1 MIVSMSSNLVAG
13 IDVPSQVPAAT
24 AAYFLLGLSSTGAW
38 VIRETTGQRAGL
50 FASRQAAL
58 RFAREA
64 SLDGN
69 FTIVHCPEG
78 LELEALQLGR
88 IA

>member
-1 MIVSMSSNLVAG
+1 MIVSMSCNLVAG
-13 IDVPSQVPAAT
+13 IDVPSQVPTAT

-58 RFAREA
+58 RFAREE
-64 SLDGN
+64 SLNGN
-69 FTIVHCPEG
+69 CIIVHCPEG

-88 IA
+88 IT